1 MKTAARRT
9 FVALVA
15 STLVLPLVL
24 SSPLIAQPEGAGS
37 SDQKAPPHRQLLD
50 LSLADAP
57 LRVVLTSFARIMEL
71 ELDTSAA
78 PADALAKDLT
88 VSWSQV
94 PAEDALR
101 QVLEPRGLEAERTD
115 TLLVIR
121 PLSNLRFTG
130 EPVSMSL
137 RDAELGEVA
146 ASMARLSGLEFDSSR
161 VPPEFLESPVTAEL
175 DRVPWDQALHQL
187 LKVRN
192 LSYERQGDTVVL
204 YPSGNG
210 GSTGLQLTPDPETDL
225 IDLDLLN
232 APVEEVLRGFADLAE
247 AAFAFDLPEPRT
259 ITIRLNQVHWSTAFT
274 AVCESVGCNWALVA
288 DSRGHRL
295 LRIAPAAHEGDGYLD
310 VDLAGAAAET
320 VLGSIVSARGL
331 GRVGGAALEGEVSW
345 HLEGVHW
352 STLLDALCDAR
363 ACTWTVTNDE
373 PRSLEL
379 TTRQE
384 TREARPLGELDTPVD
399 LSLAEAPVLS
409 VLTAFAS
416 VLGARLDGNAPAG
429 TWSGE
434 LESVPVQT
442 ALDEVCEQTS
452 CQWELQLGDAGRVL
466 LVHTD

>member
-1 MKTAARRT
+1 MKTTARRT

-15 STLVLPLVL
+15 NALLLLLVMG
-24 SSPLIAQPEGAGS
+24 SPLIAQPGGAAT
-37 SDQKAPPHRQLLD
+37 SDGVVPPHLQLLD
-50 LSLADAP
+50 MSLADAP
-57 LRVVLTSFARIMEL
+57 LEVVLTSFARIMQL

-78 PADALAKDLT
+78 PADALGKDLT

-115 TLLVIR
+115 THLVIR
-121 PLSNLRFTG
+121 PLSNLRFSG
-130 EPVSMSL
+130 EPISLSL

-146 ASMARLSGLEFDSSR
+146 ASMARLSGLEFDFSR
-161 VPPEFLESPVTAEL
+161 VPQELLESPVTVEL
-175 DRVPWDQALHQL
+175 DRVPWDQALYHL
-187 LKVRN
+187 FKVN
-192 LSYERQGDTVVL
+192 NVSYERQGDTVVL

-210 GSTGLQLTPDPETDL
+210 GLTGLQLTPDPETDL

-259 ITIRLNQVHWSTAFT
+259 ITIRLDQVHWSTAFT

-295 LRIAPAAHEGDGYLD
+295 LRIAPATHEGDEYLD

-320 VLGSIVSARGL
+320 VLGSLASARGL

-373 PRSLEL
+373 PRYLEL

-399 LSLAEAPVLS
+399 LSLAEAPMTS

-416 VLGARLDGNAPAG
+416 ILGARLEGDAPSG

-434 LESVPVQT
+434 LESVPVRT
-442 ALDEVCEQTS
+442 ALDEVCGRPY
-452 CQWELQLGDAGRVL
+452 CQWELQMGDAGRVL
-466 LVHTD
+466 RVHAD